1 MVGRDAWIDLH
12 SRMETAL
19 LRKTQVGG
27 MLIGKDAQL
36 FTQMFNLTEAEQAQ
50 LPKNVQAVSEFA
62 QRHPGKVTFLLAPSA
77 SLIQADRLPA
87 FAPMLDENAYTDD
100 ILAQVGQSAQVLDVR
115 ELFTQNKDEKLYYYT
130 DHHWTTQGAYLAYT
144 AFCQQQGLT
153 PFDRDAHTEL
163 NA

>member
-1 MVGRDAWIDLH
+1 
-12 SRMETAL
+12 
-19 LRKTQVGG
+19 

-36 FTQMFNLTEAEQAQ
+36 FTQMFSLTEAEQAQ

-87 FAPMLDENAYTDD
+87 FAPMLDENACTDD

-115 ELFTQNKDEKLYYYT
+115 ELFTQNKDEKPLLLHRPSL
-130 DHHWTTQGAYLAYT
+130 DHPGRLPGLHRLLPAAGADSL
-144 AFCQQQGLT
+144 
-153 PFDRDAHTEL
+153 
-163 NA
+163 